1 VLTIEAPYYF
11 IRGNTIFRDHQDPD
25 QFYFLPSNPKLAA
38 ENGNLDFTLYKY
50 RFDITDNPGSDPT
63 RAKGAGLA
71 LFSTEIPA
79 ENLQA
84 LQDEVA
90 SESGQ
95 SNARLTPVIFTTA
108 SVHALVAHTDGDHLI
123 SDLVEQHPA
132 PIVSPHHAA
141 FALALTAQG
150 ATFMEAAVK
159 GGTSPVGVV
168 YEMGFLALSPAVNAR
183 VSMKYDRVYDDFS
196 VSLGFTY
203 YYVSAKLDLEIES
216 LVERDLIHIEIISFT
231 DAADEERQRQMV
243 MNLISA
249 RIKQDFFH
257 SGLPPQQDNSAPAGP
272 LGQLLGSS
280 AGNSKVSSASAL
292 FVLKA
297 RYDLQTELKQFN
309 LVYDGRT
316 AIELTHTSS
325 GFLSTIVKDGP
336 SPNILEIDLHDPFF
350 STLEVQLHSVIDFN
364 TLTELK
370 AATLNISFGDHRTSY
385 IFSPAT
391 AGPFRFAAALAEPDQ
406 DQYQYDINYDFD
418 TGASSGPAQL
428 SAGPFQSRSRA
439 LVVDPMI
446 HFRYRRIAFLL
457 GPLDLAQVPQIHVH
471 VRASPGAGKDDL
483 ASEEIVLNAS
493 NTRQIWRVHLPLTA
507 SDFTVLART
516 DWEDAHGVVH
526 AGDESEV
533 TSESVVALGP
543 YRDLLSIQILPATDW
558 TAVSQV
564 VVEIRY
570 QDGDDLIDKQFIFI
584 AAQKGAPQHLDIPLL
599 DPAKR
604 QYRWQETIML
614 LDGTSETH
622 DWTTVD
628 SALLVVGKRKKT
640 TADLQIVWVGQPG
653 DIFGLRVDIWATDAT
668 GNEQKISV
676 FLRAPGETQKS
687 ATLPLGADGQLDYR
701 FEIYRV
707 SADGD
712 HLVRSGDNQHSSLLV
727 AQAGAN

>member
-11 IRGNTIFRDHQDPD
+11 IKGITVFRDHLDPD
-25 QFYFLPSNPKLAA
+25 QFYFLPGNPKLAA
-38 ENGNLDFTLYKY
+38 ENGKLDFTLYKY

-63 RAKGAGLA
+63 RAKGAGVA

-90 SESGQ
+90 SQSGR
-95 SNARLTPVIFTTA
+95 SNARLTPVMFTSA
-108 SVHALVAHTDGDHLI
+108 SVHALVAHTDGDNLI
-123 SDLVEQHPA
+123 SDLVETHPA

-141 FALALTAQG
+141 FALALTAGG
-150 ATFMEAAVK
+150 ATLMEAAVR

-168 YEMGFLALSPAVNAR
+168 YEMSFLALSPAVNAKVR
-183 VSMKYDRVYDDFS
+183 MQYDRVYDDFS

-203 YYVSAKLDLEIES
+203 YYISAKLDLEIES
-216 LVERDLIHIEIISFT
+216 LIERDLIHIEIVSFT

-257 SGLPPQQDNSAPAGP
+257 SGLPPQQDDSAPAGP

-280 AGNSKVSSASAL
+280 GSNKKVSSTSAL

-309 LVYDGRT
+309 LVYDGRA
-316 AIELTHTSS
+316 AIALTHTSS

-336 SPNILEIDLHDPFF
+336 PPNIQEIDLHDPFF
-350 STLEVQLHSVIDFN
+350 ATLDVQLHSVIDFA

-370 AATLNISFGDHRTSY
+370 AATLNLSFGDRRTSY
-385 IFSPAT
+385 VFTSAT
-391 AGPFRFAAALAEPDQ
+391 AGPFRFAAPLAGPGQ
-406 DQYQYDINYDFD
+406 DQYQYDVDYDFD
-418 TGASSGPAQL
+418 TGASSGAARL
-428 SAGPFQSRSRA
+428 SVGPFQSRSRA
-439 LVVDPMI
+439 LVIDPMI

-457 GPLDLAQVPQIHVH
+457 GPLDLSQVPQIHVH

-483 ASEEIVLNAS
+483 ASQEIVLNANS
-493 NTRQIWRVHLPLTA
+493 RQQIWRLHLPLTA
-507 SDFTVLART
+507 ADFTVLART
-516 DWEDAHGVVH
+516 DWEDGHGVVH
-526 AGDESEV
+526 AGDESEI

-543 YRDLLSIQILPATDW
+543 YRDQLSIQILPAADW

-564 VVEIRY
+564 VVEVRY
-570 QDGDDLIDKQFIFI
+570 QDGDDLIDKQFIFT
-584 AAQKGAPQHLDIPLL
+584 AAQKGAPQRLDIPLL

-614 LDGTSETH
+614 LDGTSEAH
-622 DWTTVD
+622 DWTTAD
-628 SALLVVGKRKKT
+628 SALLVVGQKKKT
-640 TADLQIVWVGQPG
+640 AADLQIVWVGQPG
-653 DIFGLRVDIWATDAT
+653 DIFGLRVDIWATDAG
-668 GNEQKISV
+668 GNEQNTSV

-687 ATLPLGADGQLDYR
+687 ATLPLAADGQLDYR
-701 FEIYRV
+701 FEIHRM
-707 SADGD
+707 SAEGD
-712 HLVRSGDNQHSSLLV
+712 QLIRSGDNQHSALLV
-727 AQAGAN
+727 AQSGTN